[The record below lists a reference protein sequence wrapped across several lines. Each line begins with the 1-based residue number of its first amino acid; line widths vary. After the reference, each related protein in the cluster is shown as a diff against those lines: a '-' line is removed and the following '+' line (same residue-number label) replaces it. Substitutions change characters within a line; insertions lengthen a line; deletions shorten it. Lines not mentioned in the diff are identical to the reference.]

1 MKTYTLMNKDDD
13 LMKKILLMLLT
24 TLISIYLVACIPK
37 AQAFDV
43 LFDVNGGFW
52 HKDELATTR
61 PDATVTIRDF
71 DNYLGDNTNF
81 TLFSPTDI
89 GLRWHYKIFIQYNAD
104 LETYVVVYSDPYTA
118 SVDRLDLPD
127 YDYIIGVH
135 YHNSVIE
142 SDPVFI
148 NLFTDGVGTPLIFNK
163 DITVPQESVEFK
175 VYPKNPDAS
184 SFKLL
189 SNEINELPTPVR
201 PDFDF
206 KGWYVED
213 NLITKAKDIK
223 LKSGDTMTT
232 LTAHWESYSLESLE
246 ALLDNLI
253 PDHVTDSLA
262 LPVTYSGYTLTWETS
277 HPLVIS
283 TTGKFHAAYE
293 PTTVTLTAHIT
304 SLDNTTVIR
313 TFNVTVPNKKPLT
326 LPIASSYI
334 WRNYALVDERFFQT
348 LDIINTAF
356 ITADANGNFSGTAQL
371 SDIETYI
378 LPKSKIYNNW
388 VVFSVAPESR
398 WSEIAMSATKI
409 ENFANNIVDIIN
421 TYGFDGVDIDWETPR
436 SGEEVR
442 YSNMMKVIYEKVKAN
457 NPNHLVTTAITGG
470 RWQPPM
476 YNLTVSN
483 QYLDFINVM
492 TYSMSSSGGS
502 YQNALHPRSGV
513 HNTEFNAGRTPATAT
528 ISESVPIFNGYGV
541 PNSKLIFG
549 LAFYGVRQ
557 QRTYNTSTNTWSNWA
572 ATSPSVFFPE
582 IQSSYLNNPDYLYF
596 FDNEAGVPYLVKKD
610 GTIFISYDNERSIRL
625 KSEYV
630 IEHGLGGLMF
640 WEYGADT
647 SGTLLQ
653 QMRTSLNK

>member
-1 MKTYTLMNKDDD
+1 
-13 LMKKILLMLLT
+13 MKKITLTLCLILFTLL
-24 TLISIYLVACIPK
+24 LISCTTINTLEPIDI
-37 AQAFDV
+37 QFDI
-43 LFDVNGGFW
+43 NGGYW
-52 HKDELATTR
+52 SKEDLEKT
-61 PDATVTIRDF
+61 DALHRLTINEF
-71 DNYLGDNTNF
+71 DNSLGSNIDI
-81 TLFSPTDI
+81 TLFKPNDS
-89 GLRWHYKIFIQYNAD
+89 GLRWHYKAFIRYQSD
-104 LETYVVVYSDPYTA
+104 LDTYIVVASDPYTA
-118 SVDRLDLPD
+118 GLQHLDVPD
-127 YDYIIGVH
+127 YDYILAAH
-135 YHNSVIE
+135 FHNPDIE
-142 SDPVFI
+142 STPTL
-148 NLFTDGVGTPLIFNK
+148 NTLFTDGVGMQLIFDQTLDDELTSVNLEIYTATPSPSSYVLKSNAKQALPMPVLPNFDFAGWYLGNK
-163 DITVPQESVEFK
+163 KIEQLSDITYTK
-175 VYPKNPDAS
+175 
-184 SFKLL
+184 
-189 SNEINELPTPVR
+189 
-201 PDFDF
+201 
-206 KGWYVED
+206 ED
-213 NLITKAKDIK
+213 TVK
-223 LKSGDTMTT
+223 T
-232 LTAHWESYSLESLE
+232 LTAKWESYSLESLDE
-246 ALLDNLI
+246 LLNSLI
-253 PDHVTDSLA
+253 PEHATEDIT
-262 LPVTYSGYTLTWETS
+262 LPTTYSGYTLAWSSS

-283 TTGKFHAAYE
+283 STGKFNYAYE
-293 PTTVTLTAHIT
+293 PTTVVLTATIT
-304 SLDNTTVIR
+304 NLEHQVITR
-313 TFNVTVPNKKPLT
+313 TYNITVPHKKPLNR
-326 LPIASSYI
+326 PIASGYI
-334 WRNYALVDERFFQT
+334 WRNYNTVDDRFFQT

-356 ITADANGNFSGTAQL
+356 LTADANGNFSSTTAL
-371 SDIETYI
+371 NDIYDYI
-378 LPKSKIYNNW
+378 FPKAKIHGNW
-388 VVFSVAPESR
+388 VVFSIAPESK
-398 WSEIAMSATKI
+398 WSDIAISATKI

-502 YQNALHPRSGV
+502 YQNALHPRTGV

-528 ISESVPIFNGYGV
+528 ISESVPIFNNYDV

-557 QRTYNTSTNTWSNWA
+557 QRTFNTSTNTWSTWA

-582 IQSSYLNNPDYLYF
+582 IQSSYLNNPDYLEF
-596 FDNEAGVPYLVKKD
+596 FDNVAGVPYLVKKD

>member
-1 MKTYTLMNKDDD
+1 
-13 LMKKILLMLLT
+13 MKKITLTLCLILFTLL
-24 TLISIYLVACIPK
+24 LISCTTINTLEPIDI
-37 AQAFDV
+37 QFDI
-43 LFDVNGGFW
+43 NGGYW
-52 HKDELATTR
+52 SKEDLEKT
-61 PDATVTIRDF
+61 DALHRLTINEF
-71 DNYLGDNTNF
+71 DNSLGSNIDI
-81 TLFSPTDI
+81 TLFKPNDS
-89 GLRWHYKIFIQYNAD
+89 GLRWHYKAFIRYQSD
-104 LETYVVVYSDPYTA
+104 LDTYIVVASDPYTA
-118 SVDRLDLPD
+118 GLQHLDVPD
-127 YDYIIGVH
+127 YDYILAAH
-135 YHNSVIE
+135 FHNPDIE
-142 SDPVFI
+142 STPTL
-148 NLFTDGVGTPLIFNK
+148 NTLFTDGVGMQLIFDQTLDDELTSVKLEIYTATPSPSSYVLKSSAKQALPIPVLPNFDFAGWYLGNEK
-163 DITVPQESVEFK
+163 IEQLSDITYTK
-175 VYPKNPDAS
+175 
-184 SFKLL
+184 
-189 SNEINELPTPVR
+189 
-201 PDFDF
+201 
-206 KGWYVED
+206 ED
-213 NLITKAKDIK
+213 TVK
-223 LKSGDTMTT
+223 T
-232 LTAHWESYSLESLE
+232 LTAKWESYSLESLDE
-246 ALLDNLI
+246 LLNSLI
-253 PDHVTDSLA
+253 PSHATEDIAIPT
-262 LPVTYSGYTLTWETS
+262 TYSGYTLQWSSS

-283 TTGKFHAAYE
+283 SNGKFNYAYE
-293 PTTVTLTAHIT
+293 PTTVVLTATIT
-304 SLDNTTVIR
+304 NLEHQVITR
-313 TFNVTVPNKKPLT
+313 TYNITVPHKKPLNR
-326 LPIASSYI
+326 PIASGYI
-334 WRNYALVDERFFQT
+334 WRNYNTVDDRFFQT

-356 ITADANGNFSGTAQL
+356 LTADANGNFSSTSTL
-371 SDIETYI
+371 NDIYDYI
-378 LPKSKIYNNW
+378 FPKAKIHGNW

-502 YQNALHPRSGV
+502 YQNALHPRAGV

-557 QRTYNTSTNTWSNWA
+557 QRTYNTSTNTWSNWT

-596 FDNEAGVPYLVKKD
+596 FDNVAGVPYLVKKD